1 VSALDELVAA
11 YESPS
16 LPAVGVVGYLGDDV
30 PRELVAAAGLLPV
43 RLRGSVPSSE
53 RADSILGPGVDAPV
67 RAVLAGLLEGR
78 PRIDFLL
85 LSHDSDSAVRLFTAL
100 RVLSRSEPLPELW
113 FLDLLHLPTETTASY
128 NHDRLCELLGVL
140 ERWSGRPVS
149 DESVAAAAAEAA
161 ETRLLLA
168 GVEKLRR
175 ASPARLRGSEALAV
189 AGAVATLPAAE
200 ANRLLGELLADPP
213 EPLPEPARRVFVTG
227 SALVGTDLFRAL
239 EAHGLHVVGEHF
251 GRHDPAGVADAARA
265 AGAEVVLAWIRSGDD
280 ARAWSVPALRDS
292 LDLPLVVLDRRRGEN
307 LAGADL
313 ALLA

>member
-1 VSALDELVAA
+1 MSALDELVAA

-43 RLRGSVPSSE
+43 RLRGSVPSRSAPIDP
-53 RADSILGPGVDAPV
+53 RAGRR
-67 RAVLAGLLEGR
+67 RAGAGRPRPGLLEGR

-100 RVLSRSEPLPELW
+100 RVLSRTEPLPELW

-128 NHDRLCELLGVL
+128 NHDRLRELLGVL

-161 ETRLLLA
+161 ETRRLLA

-189 AGAVATLPAAE
+189 AGAVDTLPAAE

-251 GRHDPAGVADAARA
+251 GRHDPAGVADAAKA

-292 LDLPLVVLDRRRGEN
+292 LDLPLAVLDRRRGEN

-313 ALLA
+313 ALLT